1 MERRDF
7 LTSSI
12 AAGAAVAASGPLS
25 ASSLSHPGA
34 AASGAGK
41 GPFKLA
47 YAPHFGMFS
56 SHAKDDLD
64 QVSFAADEGFT
75 AWEDN
80 GMRWRDENFHKAFA
94 DRMAKHNMRMGIFV
108 GQDID
113 WEKPTHTTGDPAIRE
128 KFVKQTAESC
138 EIAKRINAT
147 WVTTVVGR
155 VAQNLPWGHQF
166 CNVIETL
173 KRAAEVCEK
182 SGSGMVMVIEPLNW
196 RDHPGQFCPTSD
208 VLRALCRA
216 VDSPHLRILQDLYH
230 LQVTEGNLIDN
241 MNRSWDDIAYIQLGD
256 NPGRAEPGTG
266 EVNYRNVFKHIQS
279 RGFTGILGMEHGNS
293 KGGSKEGERSLINA
307 YLAADSGQ

>member
-7 LTSSI
+7 LASSI
-12 AAGAAVAASGPLS
+12 AAGAAVAGVG
-25 ASSLSHPGA
+25 SLNAAPTSR
-34 AASGAGK
+34 AASKGAGR
-41 GPFKLA
+41 FKLN

-64 QVSFAADEGFT
+64 QISFAGDEGFT

-94 DRMAKHNMRMGIFV
+94 ERMAKHNMRMGIFV
-108 GQDID
+108 AQDID
-113 WEKPTHTTGDPAIRE
+113 WEKPTLTTGDQGIRE
-128 KFVKQTAESC
+128 KFVKQTGESC
-138 EIAKRINAT
+138 ELCKKINAK

-155 VAQNLPWGHQF
+155 VSQHLPWGHQF
-166 CNVIETL
+166 ANVVETL
-173 KRAAEVCEK
+173 RRAAEACEK

-196 RDHPGQFCPTSD
+196 RDHPGQFCATSD
-208 VLRALCRA
+208 TLRALCRA
-216 VDSPHLRILQDLYH
+216 VDSPHLKILQDLYH

-241 MNRSWDDIAYIQLGD
+241 MNRSWDDIEYFQLGD
-256 NPGRAEPGTG
+256 NPGRGEPGTG

-279 RGFTGILGMEHGNS
+279 RGFAGILGMEHGNS

-307 YLAADSGQ
+307 YLAADSVQ

>member
-7 LTSSI
+7 LASSI
-12 AAGAAVAASGPLS
+12 AAGAAVAGVG
-25 ASSLSHPGA
+25 SLNA
-34 AASGAGK
+34 APTSRATAKGAGR
-41 GPFKLA
+41 FKLN

-64 QVSFAADEGFT
+64 QVSFAGDEGFT

-80 GMRWRDENFHKAFA
+80 GMRWRDEAFHKAFA
-94 DRMAKHNMRMGIFV
+94 ERMAKHNMRMGIFV
-108 GQDID
+108 AQDID
-113 WEKPTHTTGDPAIRE
+113 WEKPTLTTGDQGIRE
-128 KFVKQTAESC
+128 KFVKQTGESC
-138 EIAKRINAT
+138 ELCKKINAK

-155 VAQNLPWGHQF
+155 VSQHLPWGHQF
-166 CNVIETL
+166 ANVVETL
-173 KRAAEVCEK
+173 RRAAEACEK

-196 RDHPGQFCPTSD
+196 RDHPGQFCATSD
-208 VLRALCRA
+208 TLRALCRA
-216 VDSPHLRILQDLYH
+216 VDSPHLKILQDLYH

-241 MNRSWDDIAYIQLGD
+241 MNRSWDDIEYFQLGD

>member
-7 LTSSI
+7 LASSI
-12 AAGAAVAASGPLS
+12 AAGAAVAGVG
-25 ASSLSHPGA
+25 SLNA
-34 AASGAGK
+34 APTSRATAKGAGR
-41 GPFKLA
+41 FKLN

-56 SHAKDDLD
+56 SHVKDDLD
-64 QVSFAADEGFT
+64 QVSFAGDEGFT

-94 DRMAKHNMRMGIFV
+94 ERMAKHNMRMGIFV
-108 GQDID
+108 AQDID
-113 WEKPTHTTGDPAIRE
+113 WEKPTLTTGDQGIRE
-128 KFVKQTAESC
+128 KFVKQTGESC
-138 EIAKRINAT
+138 ELCKKINAK

-155 VAQNLPWGHQF
+155 VSQHLPWGHQF
-166 CNVIETL
+166 ANVVETL
-173 KRAAEVCEK
+173 RRAAEACEK

-196 RDHPGQFCPTSD
+196 RDHPGQFCATSD
-208 VLRALCRA
+208 TLRALCRA
-216 VDSPHLRILQDLYH
+216 VDSPHLKILQDLYH

-241 MNRSWDDIAYIQLGD
+241 MNRSWDDIEYFQLGD

>member
-7 LTSSI
+7 LASSI
-12 AAGAAVAASGPLS
+12 AAGAAVAGVG
-25 ASSLSHPGA
+25 SLNA
-34 AASGAGK
+34 APTSRATAKGAGR
-41 GPFKLA
+41 FKLN

-64 QVSFAADEGFT
+64 QVSFAGDEGFT

-80 GMRWRDENFHKAFA
+80 GMRWRDEAFHKAFA
-94 DRMAKHNMRMGIFV
+94 ERMAKHNMRMGIFV
-108 GQDID
+108 AQDID
-113 WEKPTHTTGDPAIRE
+113 WEKPTLTTGDQGIRE
-128 KFVKQTAESC
+128 KFVKQTGESC
-138 EIAKRINAT
+138 ELCKKINAK

-155 VAQNLPWGHQF
+155 VSQHPPWGHQF
-166 CNVIETL
+166 ANVVETL
-173 KRAAEVCEK
+173 RRAAEACEK

-196 RDHPGQFCPTSD
+196 RDHPGQFCATSD
-208 VLRALCRA
+208 TLRALCRA
-216 VDSPHLRILQDLYH
+216 VDSPHLKILQDLYH

-241 MNRSWDDIAYIQLGD
+241 MNRSWDDIEYFQLGD

>member
-7 LTSSI
+7 LASSI
-12 AAGAAVAASGPLS
+12 AAGAAVAGVG
-25 ASSLSHPGA
+25 SLNA
-34 AASGAGK
+34 APTSRATAKGAGR
-41 GPFKLA
+41 FKLN

-64 QVSFAADEGFT
+64 QVSFAGDEGFT

-94 DRMAKHNMRMGIFV
+94 ERMAKHNMRMGIFV
-108 GQDID
+108 AQDID
-113 WEKPTHTTGDPAIRE
+113 WEKPTLTTGDQGIRE
-128 KFVKQTAESC
+128 KFVKQTGESC
-138 EIAKRINAT
+138 ELCKKINAK

-155 VAQNLPWGHQF
+155 VSQHLPWGHQF
-166 CNVIETL
+166 ANVVETL
-173 KRAAEVCEK
+173 RRAAEACEK

-196 RDHPGQFCPTSD
+196 RDHPGQFCATSD
-208 VLRALCRA
+208 TLRALCRA
-216 VDSPHLRILQDLYH
+216 VDSPHLKILQDLYH

-241 MNRSWDDIAYIQLGD
+241 MNRSWDDIEYFQLGD

>member
-7 LTSSI
+7 LASSI
-12 AAGAAVAASGPLS
+12 AAGAAVAGVG
-25 ASSLSHPGA
+25 SLNA
-34 AASGAGK
+34 APTPRATAKGAGR
-41 GPFKLA
+41 FKLN

-56 SHAKDDLD
+56 SHVKDDLD
-64 QVSFAADEGFT
+64 QVSFAGDEGFT

-94 DRMAKHNMRMGIFV
+94 ERMAKHNMRMGIFV
-108 GQDID
+108 AQDID
-113 WEKPTHTTGDPAIRE
+113 WEKPTLTTGDQGIRE
-128 KFVKQTAESC
+128 KFVKQTGESC
-138 EIAKRINAT
+138 ELCKKINAK

-155 VAQNLPWGHQF
+155 VSQHLPWGHQF
-166 CNVIETL
+166 ANVVETL
-173 KRAAEVCEK
+173 RRAAEACEK

-196 RDHPGQFCPTSD
+196 RDHPGQFCATSD
-208 VLRALCRA
+208 TLRALCRA
-216 VDSPHLRILQDLYH
+216 VDSPHLKILQDLYH

-241 MNRSWDDIAYIQLGD
+241 MNRSWDDIEYFQLGD

>member
-7 LTSSI
+7 LASSI
-12 AAGAAVAASGPLS
+12 AAGAAVAGVG
-25 ASSLSHPGA
+25 SLNA
-34 AASGAGK
+34 APTSRATAKRAGR
-41 GPFKLA
+41 FKLN

-64 QVSFAADEGFT
+64 QVSFAGDEGFT

-80 GMRWRDENFHKAFA
+80 GMRWRDEAFHKAFA
-94 DRMAKHNMRMGIFV
+94 ERMAKHNMRMGIFV
-108 GQDID
+108 AQDID
-113 WEKPTHTTGDPAIRE
+113 WEKPTLTTGDQGIRE
-128 KFVKQTAESC
+128 KFVKQTGESC
-138 EIAKRINAT
+138 ELCKKINAK

-155 VAQNLPWGHQF
+155 VSQHLPWGHQF
-166 CNVIETL
+166 ANVVETL
-173 KRAAEVCEK
+173 RRAAEACEK

-196 RDHPGQFCPTSD
+196 RDHPGQFCATSD
-208 VLRALCRA
+208 TLRALCRA
-216 VDSPHLRILQDLYH
+216 VDSPHLKILQDLYH

-241 MNRSWDDIAYIQLGD
+241 MNRSWDDIEYFQLGD